1 MTGYLDRIGAGKI
14 IRDHAPLTF
23 DYIPD
28 ELVGRDAEL
37 TKLGEIFTGI
47 EDGRVSCR
55 AVITGQVGSGK
66 TVLSH
71 CFSKDLQRHFAGTR
85 DIRPVHVNC
94 RNHPSKT
101 QVLQRLIT
109 ALDSGH
115 PERGLGSG
123 EIMQSLRRQL
133 HGNKE
138 HLLLVLDEVDHLLRS
153 DKGDLLYQLLRI
165 DEGLEQAGT
174 LSLIIISQTQ
184 VLDLLEPAI
193 ISRFGTSNHV
203 HLEVYAAE
211 QLEAI
216 ARQRAEAACIE
227 GTVPDGV
234 LRTIGQRAAEIGDAR
249 LAIELLEDS
258 AKKAERSGRGE
269 IIPDDVRIVAREVGQ
284 TVEPNVVE
292 NLTLHAQLSLLSL
305 CRRLRKEDEVTTG
318 DAEKLYHVVC
328 EEYEV
333 EPRSHTTFWKHL
345 KTLEQQ
351 QLIESRTANQTSGR
365 GRTQHLSMPAALP
378 GTLEKRVEGA
388 IERSVRKARL

>member
-1 MTGYLDRIGAGKI
+1 MLPRSADPDCAEPRRVRDPVGMDELRWTGPQGHDALAEDPWERL
-14 IRDHAPLTF
+14 RTF
-23 DYIPD
+23 KRLIPD
-28 ELVGRDAEL
+28 TPLMMLLRGQSLVGY
-37 TKLGEIFTGI
+37 
-47 EDGRVSCR
+47 
-55 AVITGQVGSGK
+55 
-66 TVLSH
+66 
-71 CFSKDLQRHFAGTR
+71 
-85 DIRPVHVNC
+85 
-94 RNHPSKT
+94 RN
-101 QVLQRLIT
+101 
-109 ALDSGH
+109 
-115 PERGLGSG
+115 
-123 EIMQSLRRQL
+123 
-133 HGNKE
+133 
-138 HLLLVLDEVDHLLRS
+138 
-153 DKGDLLYQLLRI
+153 
-165 DEGLEQAGT
+165 
-174 LSLIIISQTQ
+174 
-184 VLDLLEPAI
+184 
-193 ISRFGTSNHV
+193 
-203 HLEVYAAE
+203 YADDVV
-211 QLEAI
+211 
-216 ARQRAEAACIE
+216 AAF
-227 GTVPDGV
+227 V
-234 LRTIGQRAAEIGDAR
+234 QRAAETGDAR

-351 QLIESRTANQTSGR
+351 QLIESRTANRTTGR

>member
-23 DYIPD
+23 DHIPE
-28 ELVGRDAEL
+28 ELVGRNAEL
-37 TKLGEIFTGI
+37 IELAAIFSGI
-47 EDGRVSCR
+47 EDRRVSCR

-71 CFSKDLQRHFAGTR
+71 CFSKDLQRHLAGTR

-94 RNHPSKT
+94 RNHPSKA
-101 QVLQRLIT
+101 QVLQRLVT

-138 HLLLVLDEVDHLLRS
+138 HLMLVLDEVDHLLRS

-165 DEGLEQAGT
+165 DEGLDQAGT
-174 LSLIIISQTQ
+174 LSLIIISQAQ

-193 ISRFGTSNHV
+193 ISRFGTGNHV
-203 HLEVYAAE
+203 HLEAYDAD
-211 QLEAI
+211 QLAAI
-216 ARQRAEAACIE
+216 ARQRAEVACIE
-227 GTVPDGV
+227 GTVSDGV
-234 LRTIGQRAAEIGDAR
+234 LRTIGQRAEESGDAR
-249 LAIELLEDS
+249 LAIELLADS
-258 AKKAERSGRGE
+258 AKKAEQSGRGE
-269 IIPDDVRIVAREVGQ
+269 IIPDDVRTVSREVGQ
-284 TVEPNVVE
+284 VVEPNVVE
-292 NLTLHAQLSLLSL
+292 NLTLHAQLSLLAL

-333 EPRSHTTFWKHL
+333 DPRSHTTFWKHL
-345 KTLEQQ
+345 KALEQQ
-351 QLIESRTANQTSGR
+351 QLIESRKANQTSGR

-388 IERSVRKARL
+388 IERSVRKAQL